1 MNAGGPHAADS
12 EQYKEGRSVAN
23 DAHVK
28 ELKLGVDHW
37 NSWRRG
43 HFAEQP
49 DLSGTDLNGIN
60 LVGANLIGANLSKA
74 NLSCANLK
82 SAFLSC
88 ANLSHAYLS
97 EANLVKANLSK
108 ADLTKADLSFADL
121 SRATL
126 IETDLNRATLIEAI
140 LTGANLS
147 FADLNR
153 ANLTKA
159 NLENAN
165 LTKAILI
172 EAILDYA
179 NLRACNLNQA
189 IASEASLREANL
201 IEARLNKAD
210 FSFAL
215 LIEANLRRANLS
227 KGIFIEANFRGANL
241 KETTLRKARFGRANL
256 GSADLTEA
264 DASEANLVGVDLIRA
279 TLNQTI
285 FVQAIL
291 KDSKLSGATLN
302 KAILTNADLSEVDLS
317 ETDLT
322 KTDLRQAN
330 LSQTN
335 LTRSKIFATNFTGA
349 TLTGF
354 CLEDAQLSSTTKLD
368 GVTCDYVYLKRNNQ
382 DRRPN
387 SGEFLPGEFAQL
399 FHSALETINLTLH
412 AGVNWTAFAHSI
424 NRLNAE
430 YKTAQLGIQSI
441 ENKGDGIIVL
451 KLSTSPGSDTVQIHR
466 DFMRIY
472 EETKQTLENRRQLNA
487 RDTLLAHTSADS
499 THPRESINQLFEL
512 LNPSL
517 GINASRSA
525 PLLNRLEPSA
535 VPGLEASG
543 TATATDTATI
553 LTIMLNDL
561 AQRYPDATHSQRLS
575 VTALEIQQKTRHDIR
590 FKAKLHEAVQSSSL
604 LINQV
609 LLNNPFVSVNFEMV
623 REWLD
628 IDVRSLTMPIS

>member
-1 MNAGGPHAADS
+1 
-12 EQYKEGRSVAN
+12 VAN

-28 ELKLGVDHW
+28 ELKLGVDNW
-37 NSWRRG
+37 NSWRRS

-97 EANLVKANLSK
+97 EANLGKANLSK

-121 SRATL
+121 TRATL

-140 LTGANLS
+140 L
-147 FADLNR
+147 
-153 ANLTKA
+153 
-159 NLENAN
+159 
-165 LTKAILI
+165 
-172 EAILDYA
+172 DYA
-179 NLRACNLNQA
+179 NLRASNLNQA

-241 KETTLRKARFGRANL
+241 KESILRKARFGRANL
-256 GSADLTEA
+256 GSTDLTEA

-291 KDSKLSGATLN
+291 RDSKLSGATLN

-330 LSQTN
+330 LTQAN

-354 CLEDAQLSSTTKLD
+354 CLEDAQLSSTAKLD

-430 YKTAQLGIQSI
+430 YQTAQLGIQSI

-517 GINASRSA
+517 GINAPRSA

-535 VPGLEASG
+535 VSTLDASA

-561 AQRYPDATHSQRLS
+561 AQRYPDATHAQRLS
-575 VTALEIQQKTRHDIR
+575 VTALEIQQKTRDDIR
-590 FKAKLHEAVQSSSL
+590 FKAKLYEAVQSSSL

-628 IDVRSLTMPIS
+628 IDARSLSMPVS